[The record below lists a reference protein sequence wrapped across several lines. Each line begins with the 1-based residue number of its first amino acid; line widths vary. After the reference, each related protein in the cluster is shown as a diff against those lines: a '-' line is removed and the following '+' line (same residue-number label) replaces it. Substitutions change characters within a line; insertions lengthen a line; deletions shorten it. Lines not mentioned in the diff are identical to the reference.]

1 MTTSSRDAPAA
12 RAAGVLA
19 ALWGTLGFALL
30 LGFAIVRLGAVVHD
44 GFAATWTVLHWAALA
59 ASVVAMAYF
68 EGYRAFQL
76 AYAPR
81 FAARASRLLYE
92 PTALRVILAPL
103 YCMEFFH
110 APRARVL
117 RALVLSS
124 AIVAL
129 VLAVR
134 GLPQPWRAIID
145 AGVVVGLIWG
155 LAATL
160 GAVGRMLLS
169 SSAAGRRRRE

>member
-1 MTTSSRDAPAA
+1 MTGSSRVAPAA

-19 ALWGTLGFALL
+19 ALWGTLGFVSL
-30 LGFAIVRLGAVVHD
+30 LGFAIMRLGAVVHD
-44 GFAATWTVLHWAALA
+44 GLTATWLPRHWAALA
-59 ASVVAMAYF
+59 VSVVAMAYF

-81 FAARASRLLYE
+81 FAARAARLLHE

-103 YCMEFFH
+103 FCMEFFH
-110 APRARVL
+110 APSTRVL
-117 RALVLSS
+117 RALVLTG

-145 AGVVVGLIWG
+145 AGVVVGLMWG
-155 LAATL
+155 LLAT
-160 GAVGRMLLS
+160 VGEVTRMLR
-169 SSAAGRRRRE
+169 AAGSGEPGQRQ